1 MHPEFALLLQ
11 KMLIQEQTMLRTRQY
26 GICRQLAHLLLNQFY
41 LLAAEF
47 WRMVYFGRIF
57 YVFGLYKQFKRF
69 HRSYFQTIT
78 APGLQCD
85 SNILFA

>member
-1 MHPEFALLLQ
+1 
-11 KMLIQEQTMLRTRQY
+11 MLIQEQMMLRTRQY
-26 GICRQLAHLLLNQFY
+26 GICRQLADYELAHLLLNQFY

-57 YVFGLYKQFKRF
+57 DVFGLYKQFKRF
-69 HRSYFQTIT
+69 HCSYFQTIA